1 MADLSGQQLKDSYQ
15 NLLTIDATIESNP
28 TSGQLENG
36 LGNAITALGIGT
48 DSPVS
53 IASGYT
59 NLTINGTGAS
69 DRGGVLSL
77 SKDNTEIGR
86 LITFGASGSETLAI
100 QNMQNESIVFRT
112 TGSDDMT
119 IDSSGN
125 VLVGKTASSGVA
137 TGNIEVSNSSS
148 ASVQIEGG
156 THEWS
161 MLVSASADALRFY
174 QDSTER
180 LRINSSGNVGIGC
193 SPSDRLEVKGATA
206 KGALVL
212 SSGDTTIIGND
223 VIGQINFK
231 DYDADAHA
239 GGDQNDLVNIKAIA
253 LHESGGATA
262 LDGSSGEGYAL
273 SFSTSLRP
281 SPNALFTVSEKMR
294 IDSSGNVGIGSA
306 SPSSKLSLIASSVNG
321 LHLGQQSDNTS
332 NSSRI
337 FFDNSTNIWTAYS
350 TLGNFKIASGA
361 TIGSSSGADRLVIDT
376 SGNVLVGKTSLSNG
390 VAGIELNNT
399 GQLVGVFASG
409 THILGR
415 NTNDGSILTF
425 EKDGTTVGQVG
436 TIAGLLSIGSNN
448 NVALT
453 FTSSAIR
460 PSNNDGS
467 GRDNA
472 IDLGQSGNRFND
484 LYLGGSVYLGGT
496 TSANALDDYEEGT
509 WTPVL
514 RGSGTAGTYELSSS
528 LAYYTKVGRLVTIHL
543 SINLDDP
550 ITGGGSGYTQIT
562 GLPYAKIGS
571 FHTTAVVNSI
581 GFDYTGDYLI
591 TRFTT
596 GGDTSTVLGIFGNV
610 DNGSLSLTPISGL
623 SAGDSF
629 TITVSYL
636 T

>member
-273 SFSTSLRP
+273 SFSTS
-281 SPNALFTVSEKMR
+281 
-294 IDSSGNVGIGSA
+294 
-306 SPSSKLSLIASSVNG
+306 
-321 LHLGQQSDNTS
+321 
-332 NSSRI
+332 
-337 FFDNSTNIWTAYS
+337 
-350 TLGNFKIASGA
+350 
-361 TIGSSSGADRLVIDT
+361 
-376 SGNVLVGKTSLSNG
+376 
-390 VAGIELNNT
+390 
-399 GQLVGVFASG
+399 
-409 THILGR
+409 
-415 NTNDGSILTF
+415 
-425 EKDGTTVGQVG
+425 
-436 TIAGLLSIGSNN
+436 
-448 NVALT
+448 
-453 FTSSAIR
+453 
-460 PSNNDGS
+460 
-467 GRDNA
+467 
-472 IDLGQSGNRFND
+472 
-484 LYLGGSVYLGGT
+484 
-496 TSANALDDYEEGT
+496 
-509 WTPVL
+509 
-514 RGSGTAGTYELSSS
+514 
-528 LAYYTKVGRLVTIHL
+528 
-543 SINLDDP
+543 
-550 ITGGGSGYTQIT
+550 
-562 GLPYAKIGS
+562 
-571 FHTTAVVNSI
+571 
-581 GFDYTGDYLI
+581 
-591 TRFTT
+591 
-596 GGDTSTVLGIFGNV
+596 
-610 DNGSLSLTPISGL
+610 
-623 SAGDSF
+623 
-629 TITVSYL
+629 
-636 T
+636 